1 MTETPADRR
10 AACEI
15 CELLKDLEAEGRE
28 SRDQSMEVDAR
39 VRYRRHMREAHRR
52 EIPLPR

>member
-1 MTETPADRR
+1 MTDDPTDRCEVYET
-10 AACEI
+10 CEA
-15 CELLKDLEAEGRE
+15 LKTLETKGRE

-52 EIPLPR
+52 EVPLPS

>member
-1 MTETPADRR
+1 MTENPTDRCE
-10 AACEI
+10 ACEV
-15 CELLKDLEAEGRE
+15 CELLKALEAEGRE

-52 EIPLPR
+52 EISLSV

>member
-1 MTETPADRR
+1 MTEIPTDG
-10 AACEI
+10 CEV
-15 CELLKDLEAEGRE
+15 CELLKTLQAKGRK

-52 EIPLPR
+52 EVPLSS

>member
-1 MTETPADRR
+1 MTEIPTDG
-10 AACEI
+10 CEV
-15 CELLKDLEAEGRE
+15 CVLLKTLEAKGRE

-52 EIPLPR
+52 EVPLPS